1 MYSSGE
7 IVLISFP
14 FTNLT
19 DAKIRPALVISELK
33 EDIIVVGIFS
43 KIPDILEES
52 WFLINEEDP
61 WFKQTGLKKTSVI
74 KTGKI
79 AVIHNSIVRKK
90 LGKLPVDIF
99 GLVKEKMRKT
109 LKI

>member
-14 FTNLT
+14 FTNLA

-43 KIPDILEES
+43 KIPDILRRVMV
-52 WFLINEEDP
+52 P
-61 WFKQTGLKKTSVI
+61 YK
-74 KTGKI
+74 
-79 AVIHNSIVRKK
+79 
-90 LGKLPVDIF
+90 
-99 GLVKEKMRKT
+99 
-109 LKI
+109 

>member
-61 WFKQTGLKKTSVI
+61 W
-74 KTGKI
+74 
-79 AVIHNSIVRKK
+79 
-90 LGKLPVDIF
+90 LGKLPEDIF